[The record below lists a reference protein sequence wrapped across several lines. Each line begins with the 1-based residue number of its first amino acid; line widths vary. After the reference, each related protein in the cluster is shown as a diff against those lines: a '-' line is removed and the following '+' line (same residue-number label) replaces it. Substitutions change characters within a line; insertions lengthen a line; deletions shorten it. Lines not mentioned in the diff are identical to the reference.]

1 MIRHAFFIVLG
12 VLAIYL
18 TGGFM
23 VLEFNVVEW
32 SIAGRTVFACICW
45 FYVFSYIHFA
55 GRDHGTR

>member
-12 VLAIYL
+12 ILAIYL

-32 SIAGRTVFACICW
+32 SIAGRTIFISLCW
-45 FYVFSYIHFA
+45 FYVFSYIQYA
-55 GRDHGTR
+55 LNYRRK